1 LGGRNDLETTAMAL
15 FGSGIWGIL
24 VVLGPVVLAVAI
36 AWAMLRNRQSKQGLQ
51 RTERAT
57 HDLYQR
63 EDHDNKPHDGIDRP

>member
-1 LGGRNDLETTAMAL
+1 MAL

-24 VVLGPVVLAVAI
+24 VIVGPIVLAAAI

-63 EDHDNKPHDGIDRP
+63 EDRDNKPHDGVDRP